1 MSKSKVF
8 VSFFHLQP
16 KTVQY
21 RGLTVRM
28 NIIIAAV
35 NVVIFFL
42 PKNQR
47 RREYELDRELVNSKI
62 NLILHWTL
70 DAHDNNNSCINGGY
84 SAAN

>member
-1 MSKSKVF
+1 
-8 VSFFHLQP
+8 
-16 KTVQY
+16 
-21 RGLTVRM
+21 M

-35 NVVIFFL
+35 NVVIFFCL
-42 PKNQR
+42 KISG
-47 RREYELDRELVNSKI
+47 EYELDRELVNSKI